1 MVGNKEKLEA
11 GVSWWEKEYHNKQ
24 TKKNLWQVT
33 SCLEREDWLMKRINR
48 STLSYN
54 SRHACLTP
62 CFFYL
67 LSSIFLCSLL
77 LLLHKPLCFDSVLYL
92 YFKRL
97 NYTGSRGEN
106 YGCFPLFLPTGTPWP
121 LPGSINPPPLFSPS
135 LPASP
140 PTCPICLLSHSRP
153 FLLLNVGFAVC
164 ICDWEEI
171 IAKWPCLLA
180 LCTASWQRVFCR

>member
-33 SCLEREDWLMKRINR
+33 SCLEREDWMMKRINR

-121 LPGSINPPPLFSPS
+121 LPGSINPPPPLFSFPPGLSPHLSYLSPLPQSPIS
-135 LPASP
+135 L
-140 PTCPICLLSHSRP
+140 
-153 FLLLNVGFAVC
+153 
-164 ICDWEEI
+164 
-171 IAKWPCLLA
+171 AKRW
-180 LCTASWQRVFCR
+180 LCCVYLRLRGNNS